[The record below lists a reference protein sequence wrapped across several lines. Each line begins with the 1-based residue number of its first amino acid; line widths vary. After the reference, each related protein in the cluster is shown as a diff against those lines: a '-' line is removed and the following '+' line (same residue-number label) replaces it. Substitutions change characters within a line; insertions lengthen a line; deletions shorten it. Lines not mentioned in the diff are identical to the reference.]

1 MFCLQGVG
9 REEREEVTRPSGLA
23 APAASPTVFQEEEEV
38 SGCDV
43 AVALLKVKDGVLG
56 RVILISLGPLTL
68 EKSRDNLLKH
78 IEVSCGIRFCL
89 ALFSW
94 NIFTVYIFVYNYYI

>member
-1 MFCLQGVG
+1 MDRFWEPRLPAFWNKNLLNCLQGVG

-23 APAASPTVFQEEEEV
+23 APAASPTVFQEEEV

-56 RVILISLGPLTL
+56 RVILIGLGPWTL
-68 EKSRDNLLKH
+68 EKSRDIL
-78 IEVSCGIRFCL
+78 
-89 ALFSW
+89 
-94 NIFTVYIFVYNYYI
+94 